1 MINNQ
6 PLIRSSESLR
16 NISKTLTSFS
26 KSLNTSTLLARDIA
40 KTIQASN
47 VEKKKI
53 ISKEQTFF
61 VKRRE
66 SFLRKRRE
74 GLIEASGIKGAL
86 RSTGNTI
93 KNTAKGFLGRLLS
106 FIGIVFLGWIV
117 LNVPKII
124 KGIQGIIKRITDVTS
139 IMGNWVSGL
148 REKLTNFGE
157 ATQKVLSDIT
167 GIDFSPEERS
177 IQSGF
182 DQSNRSLSKIDQDV
196 VNDTNALQEP
206 KTYGLE
212 ESDLKPE
219 KNEVPET
226 QEEANKWYQNFI
238 SGRTNTS
245 ASTLPGSTN
254 TSASTQQGNASSSR
268 TMTATPELYR
278 IAAAMVTEG
287 AGGTA
292 TTDIMQVL
300 ANRKASGRYT
310 GYKGD
315 NSYTGLLA
323 ADGQFEGVFSRG
335 QDRFVAI
342 QTAEEAAEF
351 ANTTVEEIQ
360 NRIDD
365 LTNPQYVK
373 DSAEFIK
380 GAMEFRGSPTT
391 VRAVN
396 TDNDPNNNIEE
407 IGTTGRI
414 PESIWRGGDGD
425 NQFLIGPKDATR
437 PEGAAP
443 YNFDPKVSSTNIKT
457 ETRFTYT
464 GKKTMPKVKT
474 DKNGPV
480 IVLQQQSQPNTQPI
494 IMASSSSE
502 ESIVPFIASGA
513 DSLYIKLA
521 ALHAAYT

>member
-124 KGIQGIIKRITDVTS
+124 KAIQGIIKRITDVTS

-226 QEEANKWYQNFI
+226 QEDANKWYQNFMTR
-238 SGRTNTS
+238 SKRRDTS
-245 ASTLPGSTN
+245 P
-254 TSASTQQGNASSSR
+254 STQQGDASSSR

-323 ADGQFEGVFSRG
+323 ADGQFEGVYSRG

-360 NRIDD
+360 SRIDD
-365 LTNPQYVK
+365 LTNPQYAK
-373 DSAEFIK
+373 NSAEFIK

-443 YNFDPKVSSTNIKT
+443 YNFDSNVSSTYEKT
-457 ETRFTYT
+457 FTYT
-464 GKKTMPKVKT
+464 GKKTMPKVKS

>member
-124 KGIQGIIKRITDVTS
+124 KGIQGIIQRIKDVTN

-157 ATQKVLSDIT
+157 STQKVLSDIT

-226 QEEANKWYQNFI
+226 QEDANKWYRNFMTQ
-238 SGRTNTS
+238 SRGKRDTS
-245 ASTLPGSTN
+245 P
-254 TSASTQQGNASSSR
+254 STQQGDASSSR

-278 IAAAMVTEG
+278 IAAAMVTEAG
-287 AGGTA
+287 GGTA
-292 TTDIMQVL
+292 TTDVMQVL

-323 ADGQFEGVFSRG
+323 ADNQFEGVYSRG

-360 NRIDD
+360 SRIDD
-365 LTNPQYVK
+365 LTNPQYIK
-373 DSAEFIK
+373 DSAEFVK
-380 GAMEFRGSPTT
+380 GVMEFRGSPTT
-391 VRAVN
+391 VRRAN
-396 TDNDPNNNIEE
+396 TDTDPKNDIEE

-414 PESIWRGGDGD
+414 PESIYRGGSGD
-425 NQFLIGPKDATR
+425 NQFLIGPRDAKR
-437 PEGAAP
+437 PEGAAS
-443 YNFDPKVSSTNIKT
+443 YSFDSNVSSTNIKT

>member
-157 ATQKVLSDIT
+157 STQKVLSDIT

-212 ESDLKPE
+212 DSDLKPE

-226 QEEANKWYQNFI
+226 QEEANRWYQNFMTQ
-238 SGRTNTS
+238 S
-245 ASTLPGSTN
+245 GSTN
-254 TSASTQQGNASSSR
+254 TSPSTQQGNASSSR

-278 IAAAMVTEG
+278 IAAAMVTERWWW
-287 AGGTA
+287 
-292 TTDIMQVL
+292 
-300 ANRKASGRYT
+300 NSNYRCYASSCEQ
-310 GYKGD
+310 K
-315 NSYTGLLA
+315 
-323 ADGQFEGVFSRG
+323 
-335 QDRFVAI
+335 
-342 QTAEEAAEF
+342 
-351 ANTTVEEIQ
+351 
-360 NRIDD
+360 
-365 LTNPQYVK
+365 
-373 DSAEFIK
+373 
-380 GAMEFRGSPTT
+380 
-391 VRAVN
+391 
-396 TDNDPNNNIEE
+396 
-407 IGTTGRI
+407 
-414 PESIWRGGDGD
+414 SIW
-425 NQFLIGPKDATR
+425 
-437 PEGAAP
+437 
-443 YNFDPKVSSTNIKT
+443 
-457 ETRFTYT
+457 
-464 GKKTMPKVKT
+464 
-474 DKNGPV
+474 
-480 IVLQQQSQPNTQPI
+480 
-494 IMASSSSE
+494 
-502 ESIVPFIASGA
+502 
-513 DSLYIKLA
+513 
-521 ALHAAYT
+521 

>member
-124 KGIQGIIKRITDVTS
+124 KGIQGIIQRIKDVTN

-157 ATQKVLSDIT
+157 STQKVLSDIT

-212 ESDLKPE
+212 ESDLKKE

-226 QEEANKWYQNFI
+226 QEEANKWYQNFMTQ
-238 SGRTNTS
+238 S
-245 ASTLPGSTN
+245 GSTN
-254 TSASTQQGNASSSR
+254 TSPSTQQGNASSSR

-278 IAAAMVTEG
+278 IAAAMVTEAG
-287 AGGTA
+287 GGTA
-292 TTDIMQVL
+292 TTDVMQVL

-323 ADGQFEGVFSRG
+323 ADGQFEGVYSRG

-360 NRIDD
+360 RRIDD

-373 DSAEFIK
+373 DSAEFVK
-380 GAMEFRGSPTT
+380 GVMEFRASPDT
-391 VRAVN
+391 VRRAN
-396 TDNDPNNNIEE
+396 TDTDPKNDIEE

-414 PESIWRGGDGD
+414 PESIYRGGSGD
-425 NQFLIGPKDATR
+425 NQFLIGPRDAKR

-443 YNFDPKVSSTNIKT
+443 YNFDPNVSSTYSTYEKT
-457 ETRFTYT
+457 FTYT
-464 GKKTMPKVKT
+464 GKKPMPKVKS

>member
-47 VEKKKI
+47 VQKKKI

-124 KGIQGIIKRITDVTS
+124 KAIQGIIKRITDVTS

-148 REKLTNFGE
+148 REQLTNFGE

-212 ESDLKPE
+212 ESDLKRE

-226 QEEANKWYQNFI
+226 QEDANKWYQNFM
-238 SGRTNTS
+238 SGRDT
-245 ASTLPGSTN
+245 PP
-254 TSASTQQGNASSSR
+254 STQQGDASSSR

-278 IAAAMVTEG
+278 IAAAMVTEAG
-287 AGGTA
+287 GGTA
-292 TTDIMQVL
+292 TTDVMQVL

-323 ADGQFEGVFSRG
+323 ADGQFQGVFDRG

-342 QTAEEAAEF
+342 QTAEEAAAF

-360 NRIDD
+360 RRIDD

-373 DSAEFIK
+373 DSAEFVK
-380 GAMEFRGSPTT
+380 GAMEFRASPDG
-391 VRAVN
+391 VRKAN
-396 TDNDPNNNIEE
+396 TDDNPSNNIEE

-414 PESIWRGGDGD
+414 PESIYRGGRGD
-425 NQFLIGPKDATR
+425 NQFLIGPRDAKR

-457 ETRFTYT
+457 FTNITYT

-480 IVLQQQSQPNTQPI
+480 IVLQQQSQPNTQPV

-502 ESIVPFIASGA
+502 ESIPPFIASGA
-513 DSLYIKLA
+513 DGLYIKLA

>member
-124 KGIQGIIKRITDVTS
+124 KGIQGIIRRITDVTS

-206 KTYGLE
+206 QTYGLE

-226 QEEANKWYQNFI
+226 QEDANKWYQNFMTQ
-238 SGRTNTS
+238 SGSRDT
-245 ASTLPGSTN
+245 PP
-254 TSASTQQGNASSSR
+254 STQQGDASSSR

-278 IAAAMVTEG
+278 IAAAMVTEAG
-287 AGGTA
+287 GGTA
-292 TTDIMQVL
+292 TTDVMQVL

-323 ADGQFEGVFSRG
+323 ADGQFAGVFTRG

-360 NRIDD
+360 KRIDD

-373 DSAEFIK
+373 DSAEYVK
-380 GAMEFRGSPTT
+380 GAMEFRGSPDT
-391 VRAVN
+391 VRKVN
-396 TDNDPNNNIEE
+396 TDTNPDNNVQE
-407 IGTTGRI
+407 IGTTGRV

-425 NQFLIGPKDATR
+425 NQFLIAPGDAAR
-437 PEGAAP
+437 PEGAAS
-443 YNFDPKVSSTNIKT
+443 YSFDSNVSSTNIKT
-457 ETRFTYT
+457 GTFTYT

-502 ESIVPFIASGA
+502 ESIPPFIASGA
-513 DSLYIKLA
+513 DGLYIKLA

>member
-74 GLIEASGIKGAL
+74 GLIEASGVKGAL

-124 KGIQGIIKRITDVTS
+124 KAIQGIIQRITDVTS
-139 IMGNWVSGL
+139 IMGNWVNGL
-148 REKLTNFGE
+148 REKLTDFGQS
-157 ATQKVLSDIT
+157 TQKVLSDIT

-212 ESDLKPE
+212 DSDLKPE

-226 QEEANKWYQNFI
+226 QEDANKWYQNFMTQ
-238 SGRTNTS
+238 SGSRDT
-245 ASTLPGSTN
+245 PP
-254 TSASTQQGNASSSR
+254 STQQGDASSSR

-323 ADGQFEGVFSRG
+323 ADGQFQGVYDRG

-360 NRIDD
+360 SRIDD

-373 DSAEFIK
+373 DSAEFVK
-380 GAMEFRGSPTT
+380 GAMEFRASPDG
-391 VRAVN
+391 VRRAN
-396 TDNDPNNNIEE
+396 TDTDPKNDIEE

-414 PESIWRGGDGD
+414 PHSIWRGGDGD

-437 PEGAAP
+437 PEGAAS

-457 ETRFTYT
+457 FTYT
-464 GKKTMPKVKT
+464 GKKTMPKVKS
-474 DKNGPV
+474 DKNGPI

-502 ESIVPFIASGA
+502 ESILPFIASGA

>member
-1 MINNQ
+1 
-6 PLIRSSESLR
+6 
-16 NISKTLTSFS
+16 
-26 KSLNTSTLLARDIA
+26 
-40 KTIQASN
+40 
-47 VEKKKI
+47 
-53 ISKEQTFF
+53 
-61 VKRRE
+61 
-66 SFLRKRRE
+66 
-74 GLIEASGIKGAL
+74 
-86 RSTGNTI
+86 
-93 KNTAKGFLGRLLS
+93 
-106 FIGIVFLGWIV
+106 
-117 LNVPKII
+117 
-124 KGIQGIIKRITDVTS
+124 
-139 IMGNWVSGL
+139 MGNWVSGL
-148 REKLTNFGE
+148 REKLTHFGE
-157 ATQKVLSDIT
+157 AAQKVLSDIT

-226 QEEANKWYQNFI
+226 QKDANKWYQNFM
-238 SGRTNTS
+238 SRRDT
-245 ASTLPGSTN
+245 PP
-254 TSASTQQGNASSSR
+254 STQQGDASSSR

-323 ADGQFEGVFSRG
+323 ADGQFQGVYDRG

-360 NRIDD
+360 SRIDD

-373 DSAEFIK
+373 DSAEFVK
-380 GAMEFRGSPTT
+380 GAMEFRGSPDS
-391 VRAVN
+391 VRKVN
-396 TDNDPNNNIEE
+396 TDKDKDGNLYTKNDIEE

-425 NQFLIGPKDATR
+425 NQFLIGPRDATR

-443 YNFDPKVSSTNIKT
+443 YNFDSNVSSTNVKT
-457 ETRFTYT
+457 FTYT
-464 GKKTMPKVKT
+464 GKKTMPKVKS

-480 IVLQQQSQPNTQPI
+480 IVVQQQSQSNTQPV

-502 ESIVPFIASGA
+502 ESISPFIASGA
-513 DSLYIKLA
+513 DGLYIKLA